1 MAPRDES
8 SATGRLAMRDGF
20 FAPESVSWRVVGHP
34 VALVGGMRALII
46 QALHPLAMAGV
57 AQYSDFRRNPMKRLR
72 GTSAY
77 VAAVVFGDR
86 DAALAA
92 VARVKAV
99 HERVRGVDPVTRKP
113 FSANDPETMLWVH
126 CVEIHSFLAAYRA
139 YAGHLTLAERDRY
152 LAEQAVAAEL
162 IGIPP
167 EMIPRS
173 TAEYRRYFAG
183 VKPRLCLSA
192 EAAETIDFVVRPKLS
207 SDVPAD
213 LRMVGRVFGSMA
225 AALVPNDLR
234 RLAGLPNRSPRDFP
248 ARLVSNVVWRSTP
261 LAARVPFVRE
271 AHERLASRIVGETP
285 VKLASRAQAI
295 LHRVTSG
302 STR

>member
-1 MAPRDES
+1 MAARDDC
-8 SATGRLAMRDGF
+8 SAANNRASRDGF
-20 FAPESVSWRVVGHP
+20 FAPDSVSWKVVGHP
-34 VALVGGMRALII
+34 VALVGGMRALIV

-77 VAAVVFGDR
+77 VAALVFGDR
-86 DAALAA
+86 NAALAA
-92 VARVKAV
+92 VARVKAL

-139 YAGHLTLAERDRY
+139 YAGHLTLEQRDRY

-162 IGIPP
+162 IGIPSD
-167 EMIPRS
+167 MIPRS
-173 TAEYRRYFAG
+173 TAEYRRYFAR
-183 VKPRLCLSA
+183 VRPQLCLSA

-213 LRMVGRVFGSMA
+213 LRVVGRVFGSMA
-225 AALVPNDLR
+225 AALVPRELR
-234 RLAGLPNRSPRDFP
+234 RLAGLPNRSPRELP
-248 ARLVSNVVWRSTP
+248 SWMISNLVWRSAP
-261 LAARVPFVRE
+261 LAARIPLLRE
-271 AHERLASRIVGETP
+271 AHERMASRIVGETP
-285 VKLASRAQAI
+285 VRLASNAQRI
-295 LHRVTSG
+295 VQRMTPS

>member
-8 SATGRLAMRDGF
+8 LASGRVAKRDGF

-34 VALVGGMRALII
+34 VAVVGGMRALII

-57 AQYSDFRRNPMKRLR
+57 TQYSDFRRNPMKRLR

-86 DAALAA
+86 EAALAA
-92 VARVKAV
+92 VARVKAL

-126 CVEIHSFLAAYRA
+126 CVEIHSFLAAYRG
-139 YAGHLTLAERDRY
+139 YAGHLTLEERDRY

-173 TAEYRRYFAG
+173 TAAYRRYFAD
-183 VKPRLCLSA
+183 VRPQLCLSV
-192 EAAETIDFVVRPKLS
+192 EAAETIDFVIRPKLS

-213 LRMVGRVFGSMA
+213 LRLAGRMFGSMA

-234 RLAGLPNRSPRDFP
+234 RLAGLPNRSSRDVP
-248 ARLVSNVVWRSTP
+248 ARVASNVVWRSTP
-261 LAARVPFVRE
+261 VAARVPFVRGI
-271 AHERLASRIVGETP
+271 HERLASRIVGETP

-295 LHRVTSG
+295 LRRATANS
-302 STR
+302 R